1 MKVLAIGHTTGK
13 DIQPYLEAENR
24 RVAQLH
30 SQGLIRDLFFK
41 ADRSGPVLLLN
52 DTTAEHA
59 RQQLA
64 TLPLVEHKLM
74 TYDYIEIDD
83 ASSLT

>member
-13 DIQPYLEAENR
+13 DIQPYLEAENE

-41 ADRSGPVLLLN
+41 ADLSGPVLLLN
-52 DTTAEHA
+52 DTTAEDA

-74 TYDYIEIDD
+74 TYDYIELGD
-83 ASSLT
+83 ASPF

>member
-13 DIQPYLEAENR
+13 DIQPYLEAENE

-30 SQGLIRDLFFK
+30 NQGLIRDLFFK
-41 ADRSGPVLLLN
+41 AGQSGPVLLLN
-52 DTTAEHA
+52 DTTAEDA

-64 TLPLVEHKLM
+64 TLPLVEHELM
-74 TYDYIEIDD
+74 TYDYIELDD
-83 ASSLT
+83 TSPF